1 MNTRDLQYFVALVKF
16 KNYTQVAKQ
25 FQVSQPTITQAIQRL
40 EREFGAQLVRKDRVH
55 RDEMIT
61 RSGRLLYANAQLI
74 NEKIE
79 LTHKEIRR
87 ANQKQIRFGLP
98 PIIGRLYIS
107 KIVSEFSKDLLSRL
121 KITSVGSHELLSQV
135 RNGKIDIALLGS
147 TAPINEP
154 GVYADLISSRRFGV
168 IVSTNNPLA
177 KRDEV
182 SFKELAAERFIS
194 FDQQY
199 VHQAAF
205 RAYCAYAQIN
215 PTVAMYRIPDIS
227 WIKELVRQNIG
238 ISLMARDAV
247 ADNEPG
253 IKFVEITDPLPERF
267 YISVATREGYVLS
280 PDEQDFI
287 DRLRKLHV
295 GN

>member
-1 MNTRDLQYFVALVKF
+1 MNTRDLQYFVALVKY

-40 EREFGAQLVRKDRVH
+40 EREFGAPLVRKDRVH

-87 ANQKQIRFGLP
+87 ANQKQIRFGMP
-98 PIIGRLYIS
+98 PIIGKLYIS

-121 KITSVGSHELLSQV
+121 KITSVGSHELLNQV

-154 GVYADLISSRRFGV
+154 GVFADLIATRRFGV
-168 IVSTNNPLA
+168 IVSTANPLA
-177 KRDEV
+177 QRDQV
-182 SFKELAAERFIS
+182 SFKELANERFIS

-205 RAYCAYAQIN
+205 RAYFTYAKIN
-215 PTVAMYRIPDIS
+215 PTVAMYRIPNIS
-227 WIKELVRQNIG
+227 WIKELVRQDIG
-238 ISLMARDAV
+238 ISLMVKDAV
-247 ADNEPG
+247 ANEPG
-253 IKFVEITDPLPERF
+253 IKLVEITDPLPERF
-267 YISVATREGYVLS
+267 YISVAIREGYVLS
-280 PDEQDFI
+280 ADEQDFL
-287 DRLRKLHV
+287 DRLRKLPIK
-295 GN
+295 N

>member
-1 MNTRDLQYFVALVKF
+1 MNTRDLQYFVALVKH

-40 EREFGAQLVRKDRVH
+40 EREFGAPLVRKDRVH

-87 ANQKQIRFGLP
+87 ANQKQIRFGMP
-98 PIIGRLYIS
+98 PIIGKLYIS

-121 KITSVGSHELLSQV
+121 KITSVGSHELLNQV

-154 GVYADLISSRRFGV
+154 GVFANLISARHFGV
-168 IVSTNNPLA
+168 IVSAVNPLA
-177 KRDEV
+177 KRDQV
-182 SFKELAAERFIS
+182 SFKELADERFIS

-205 RAYCAYAQIN
+205 RAYCTYAQIN
-215 PTVAMYRIPDIS
+215 PAVVMYRIPNIS
-227 WIKELVRQNIG
+227 WIKELVRQNIR
-238 ISLMARDAV
+238 ISLMAKDAV
-247 ADNEPG
+247 ANEPG

-280 PDEQDFI
+280 VDEQDFL

-295 GN
+295 QN

>member
-1 MNTRDLQYFVALVKF
+1 MNTRDLQYFVALVKY

-40 EREFGAQLVRKDRVH
+40 EREFGAPLVRKDRVH

-87 ANQKQIRFGLP
+87 ANQKQIRFGMP
-98 PIIGRLYIS
+98 PIIGKLYIS
-107 KIVSEFSKDLLSRL
+107 KIVSEFSRDLLSRL
-121 KITSVGSHELLSQV
+121 KITSVGSHELLNQV

-154 GVYADLISSRRFGV
+154 GVFADLIATRRFGV
-168 IVSTNNPLA
+168 IVSTANPLA
-177 KRDEV
+177 QRDQV
-182 SFKELAAERFIS
+182 SFKELANERFIS

-205 RAYCAYAQIN
+205 RAYCTYAQIN
-215 PTVAMYRIPDIS
+215 PTVAMYRIPNIS
-227 WIKELVRQNIG
+227 WIKELVRQDIG
-238 ISLMARDAV
+238 ISLMVKDAV
-247 ADNEPG
+247 ANEPG
-253 IKFVEITDPLPERF
+253 IKLVEITDPLPERF
-267 YISVATREGYVLS
+267 YISVAIREGYVLS
-280 PDEQDFI
+280 ADEQDFL
-287 DRLRKLHV
+287 DRLRKLPIK
-295 GN
+295 N

>member
-87 ANQKQIRFGLP
+87 ANQKQIRFGMP
-98 PIIGRLYIS
+98 PIIGKLYIS
-107 KIVSEFSKDLLSRL
+107 KIVSEFSKDLLARL
-121 KITSVGSHELLSQV
+121 KITSVGSHDLLTQV

-154 GVYADLISSRRFGV
+154 GVFADLITTRRFGV
-168 IVSTNNPLA
+168 IVSTLNPLA
-177 KRDEV
+177 KRDRV
-182 SFKELAAERFIS
+182 SFKELAKERFIS

-205 RAYCAYAQIN
+205 RAYCTYAQIN
-215 PTVAMYRIPDIS
+215 PQVAMYRIPDIS
-227 WIKELVRQNIG
+227 WIKELVRQDIG
-238 ISLMARDAV
+238 ISLMAKDAV
-247 ADNEPG
+247 INEPG

-280 PDEQDFI
+280 ADEQDFME
-287 DRLRKLHV
+287 RLHHLKLE
-295 GN
+295 N

>member
-1 MNTRDLQYFVALVKF
+1 MNTRDLQYFVALVKY

-40 EREFGAQLVRKDRVH
+40 EREFGAPLVRKDRVH

-87 ANQKQIRFGLP
+87 ANQKQIRFGMP
-98 PIIGRLYIS
+98 PIIGKLYIS

-121 KITSVGSHELLSQV
+121 KITSVGSHELLNQV

-154 GVYADLISSRRFGV
+154 GVFADLIATRRFGV
-168 IVSTNNPLA
+168 IVSTANPLA
-177 KRDEV
+177 QRDQV
-182 SFKELAAERFIS
+182 SFKELANERFIS

-205 RAYCAYAQIN
+205 RAYCTYAQIN
-215 PTVAMYRIPDIS
+215 PTVVMYRIPNIS
-227 WIKELVRQNIG
+227 WIKELVRQDVG
-238 ISLMARDAV
+238 ISLMVKDAV
-247 ADNEPG
+247 ANEPG
-253 IKFVEITDPLPERF
+253 IKLVEITDPLPERF
-267 YISVATREGYVLS
+267 YISVAIREGYVLS
-280 PDEQDFI
+280 ADEQDFL
-287 DRLRKLHV
+287 DRLRKLPIK
-295 GN
+295 N

>member
-1 MNTRDLQYFVALVKF
+1 MNTRDLQYFVALVKY

-40 EREFGAQLVRKDRVH
+40 EREFGAPLVRKDRVH

-87 ANQKQIRFGLP
+87 ANQKQIRFGMP
-98 PIIGRLYIS
+98 PIIGKLYIS

-121 KITSVGSHELLSQV
+121 KITSVGSHELLNQV

-154 GVYADLISSRRFGV
+154 GVFADLIATRRFGV
-168 IVSTNNPLA
+168 IVSTANPLA
-177 KRDEV
+177 QRDQV
-182 SFKELAAERFIS
+182 SFKELANERFIS

-205 RAYCAYAQIN
+205 RAYCTYAQIN
-215 PTVAMYRIPDIS
+215 PTVAMYRIPNIS
-227 WIKELVRQNIG
+227 WIKELVRQDIG
-238 ISLMARDAV
+238 ISLMVKDAV
-247 ADNEPG
+247 ANEPG
-253 IKFVEITDPLPERF
+253 IKLVEITDPLPERF
-267 YISVATREGYVLS
+267 YISVAIREGYVLS
-280 PDEQDFI
+280 ADEQDFL
-287 DRLRKLHV
+287 DRLRKLPIK
-295 GN
+295 N

>member
-1 MNTRDLQYFVALVKF
+1 MNTRDLQYFVALVKY

-40 EREFGAQLVRKDRVH
+40 EREFGAPLVRKDRVH

-87 ANQKQIRFGLP
+87 ANQKQIRFGMP
-98 PIIGRLYIS
+98 PIIGKLYIS

-121 KITSVGSHELLSQV
+121 KITSVGSHELLNQV

-154 GVYADLISSRRFGV
+154 GVFADLIATRRFGV
-168 IVSTNNPLA
+168 IVSTANPLA
-177 KRDEV
+177 QRDQV
-182 SFKELAAERFIS
+182 SFKELANERFIS

-205 RAYCAYAQIN
+205 RAYCTYAQIN
-215 PTVAMYRIPDIS
+215 PTVAMYRIPNIS
-227 WIKELVRQNIG
+227 WIKELVRQGIG
-238 ISLMARDAV
+238 ISLMVKDAV
-247 ADNEPG
+247 ANEPG
-253 IKFVEITDPLPERF
+253 IKLVEITDPLPERF
-267 YISVATREGYVLS
+267 YISVAIREGYVLS
-280 PDEQDFI
+280 ADEQDFL
-287 DRLRKLHV
+287 DRLRKLPIK
-295 GN
+295 N

>member
-1 MNTRDLQYFVALVKF
+1 MNTRDLQYFVALVKY

-40 EREFGAQLVRKDRVH
+40 EREFGAPLVRKDRVH

-87 ANQKQIRFGLP
+87 ANQKQIRFGMP
-98 PIIGRLYIS
+98 PIIGKLCIS

-121 KITSVGSHELLSQV
+121 KITSVGSHELLNQV

-154 GVYADLISSRRFGV
+154 GVFADLIATRRFGV
-168 IVSTNNPLA
+168 IVSTANPLA
-177 KRDEV
+177 QRDQV
-182 SFKELAAERFIS
+182 SFKELANERFIS

-205 RAYCAYAQIN
+205 RAYCTYAQIN
-215 PTVAMYRIPDIS
+215 PTVAMYRIPNIS
-227 WIKELVRQNIG
+227 WIKELVRQDIG
-238 ISLMARDAV
+238 ISLMVKDAV
-247 ADNEPG
+247 ANEPG
-253 IKFVEITDPLPERF
+253 IKLVEITDPLPERF
-267 YISVATREGYVLS
+267 YISVAIREGYVLS
-280 PDEQDFI
+280 ADEQDFL
-287 DRLRKLHV
+287 DRLRKLPIK
-295 GN
+295 N

>member
-1 MNTRDLQYFVALVKF
+1 MNTRDLQYFVALVKY

-40 EREFGAQLVRKDRVH
+40 EREFGAPLVRKDRVH

-87 ANQKQIRFGLP
+87 ANQKQIRFGMP
-98 PIIGRLYIS
+98 PIIGKLYIS

-121 KITSVGSHELLSQV
+121 KITSVGSHELLNQV

-154 GVYADLISSRRFGV
+154 GVFADLIATRRFGV
-168 IVSTNNPLA
+168 IVSTANPLA
-177 KRDEV
+177 QRDQV
-182 SFKELAAERFIS
+182 SFKELANERFIS

-205 RAYCAYAQIN
+205 RAYCTYAQIN
-215 PTVAMYRIPDIS
+215 PTVVMYRIPNIS
-227 WIKELVRQNIG
+227 WIKELVRQDIG
-238 ISLMARDAV
+238 ISLMVKDAV
-247 ADNEPG
+247 ANEPG
-253 IKFVEITDPLPERF
+253 IKLVEITDPLPERF
-267 YISVATREGYVLS
+267 YISVAIREGYVLS
-280 PDEQDFI
+280 ADEQDFL
-287 DRLRKLHV
+287 DRLRKLPIK
-295 GN
+295 N

>member
-1 MNTRDLQYFVALVKF
+1 MNTRDLQYFVALVKY

-40 EREFGAQLVRKDRVH
+40 EREFGAPLVHKDRVH

-87 ANQKQIRFGLP
+87 ANQKQIRFGMP
-98 PIIGRLYIS
+98 PIIGKLYIS

-121 KITSVGSHELLSQV
+121 KITSVGSHELLNQV

-154 GVYADLISSRRFGV
+154 GVFADLIATRRFGV
-168 IVSTNNPLA
+168 IVSTANPLA
-177 KRDEV
+177 QRDQV
-182 SFKELAAERFIS
+182 SFKELANERFIS

-205 RAYCAYAQIN
+205 RAYCTYAQIN
-215 PTVAMYRIPDIS
+215 PTVAMYRIPNIS
-227 WIKELVRQNIG
+227 WIKELVRQDIG
-238 ISLMARDAV
+238 ISLMVKDAV
-247 ADNEPG
+247 ANEPG
-253 IKFVEITDPLPERF
+253 IKLVEITDPLPERF
-267 YISVATREGYVLS
+267 YISVAIREGYVLS
-280 PDEQDFI
+280 ADEQDFL
-287 DRLRKLHV
+287 DRLRKLPIK
-295 GN
+295 N

>member
-1 MNTRDLQYFVALVKF
+1 MNTRDLQYFVALVKY

-40 EREFGAQLVRKDRVH
+40 EREFGAPLVRKDRVH

-87 ANQKQIRFGLP
+87 ANQKQIRFGMP
-98 PIIGRLYIS
+98 PIIGKLYIS

-121 KITSVGSHELLSQV
+121 KITSVGSHELLNQV

-154 GVYADLISSRRFGV
+154 GVFADLISTRRFGV
-168 IVSTNNPLA
+168 IVSTTNPLA
-177 KRDEV
+177 KRDQV
-182 SFKELAAERFIS
+182 SFKELADERFIS

-205 RAYCAYAQIN
+205 RAYCTYAQIN
-215 PTVAMYRIPDIS
+215 PTVAMYRIPNIS
-227 WIKELVRQNIG
+227 WIKELVRQDIG
-238 ISLMARDAV
+238 ISLMAKDAV
-247 ADNEPG
+247 ANEPG

-280 PDEQDFI
+280 ADEQDFL

-295 GN
+295 KN

>member
-1 MNTRDLQYFVALVKF
+1 MNTRDLQYFVALVRY

-40 EREFGAQLVRKDRVH
+40 EREFGAPLVRKDRVH

-61 RSGRLLYANAQLI
+61 RSGRLLYENAQLI

-79 LTHKEIRR
+79 LTHKAIRR
-87 ANQKQIRFGLP
+87 ANQKQIRFGMP

-121 KITSVGSHELLSQV
+121 KITSVGSHELLSLV

-147 TAPINEP
+147 TAPISEP
-154 GVYADLISSRRFGV
+154 GVYADLISGRCFGV
-168 IVSTNNPLA
+168 IVSTKNPLA
-177 KRDEV
+177 KRDQV
-182 SFKELAAERFIS
+182 SFKELASERFIS

-238 ISLMARDAV
+238 ISLMAKDAL
-247 ADNEPG
+247 ANEPG

-295 GN
+295 EN

>member
-25 FQVSQPTITQAIQRL
+25 FQVSQPTQAIQRL

-87 ANQKQIRFGLP
+87 ANQKQIRFGMP

-121 KITSVGSHELLSQV
+121 KITSVGSHGPDQ
-135 RNGKIDIALLGS
+135 RTGGIRGPDFGPALWS
-147 TAPINEP
+147 YRQHQESP
-154 GVYADLISSRRFGV
+154 G
-168 IVSTNNPLA
+168 P
-177 KRDEV
+177 
-182 SFKELAAERFIS
+182 
-194 FDQQY
+194 
-199 VHQAAF
+199 
-205 RAYCAYAQIN
+205 
-215 PTVAMYRIPDIS
+215 
-227 WIKELVRQNIG
+227 
-238 ISLMARDAV
+238 AR
-247 ADNEPG
+247 
-253 IKFVEITDPLPERF
+253 
-267 YISVATREGYVLS
+267 
-280 PDEQDFI
+280 
-287 DRLRKLHV
+287 
-295 GN
+295 

>member
-1 MNTRDLQYFVALVKF
+1 MNTRDLQYFVALVKY

-40 EREFGAQLVRKDRVH
+40 EREFGAPLVRKDRVH

-87 ANQKQIRFGLP
+87 ANQKQIRFGMP
-98 PIIGRLYIS
+98 PIIGKLYIS

-121 KITSVGSHELLSQV
+121 KITSVGSHELLNQV

-147 TAPINEP
+147 TVPINEP
-154 GVYADLISSRRFGV
+154 GVFADLIATRRFGV
-168 IVSTNNPLA
+168 IVSTANPLA
-177 KRDEV
+177 QRDQV
-182 SFKELAAERFIS
+182 SFKELANERFIS

-205 RAYCAYAQIN
+205 RAYCTYAQIN
-215 PTVAMYRIPDIS
+215 PTVAMYRIPNIS
-227 WIKELVRQNIG
+227 WIKELVRQGIG
-238 ISLMARDAV
+238 ISLMVKDAV
-247 ADNEPG
+247 ANEPG
-253 IKFVEITDPLPERF
+253 IKLVEITDPLPERF
-267 YISVATREGYVLS
+267 YISVAIREGYVLS
-280 PDEQDFI
+280 ADEQDFL
-287 DRLRKLHV
+287 DRLRKLPIK
-295 GN
+295 N

>member
-1 MNTRDLQYFVALVKF
+1 MNTRDLQYFVALVKY

-40 EREFGAQLVRKDRVH
+40 EREFGAPLVRKDRVH

-87 ANQKQIRFGLP
+87 ANQKQIRFGMP
-98 PIIGRLYIS
+98 PIIGKLYIS
-107 KIVSEFSKDLLSRL
+107 KIVSEFSRDLLSRL
-121 KITSVGSHELLSQV
+121 KITSVGSHELLNQV

-154 GVYADLISSRRFGV
+154 GVFADLIATRRFGV
-168 IVSTNNPLA
+168 IVSTANPLA
-177 KRDEV
+177 QRDQV
-182 SFKELAAERFIS
+182 SFKELGNERFIS

-205 RAYCAYAQIN
+205 RAYCTYAQIN
-215 PTVAMYRIPDIS
+215 PTVAMYRIPNIS
-227 WIKELVRQNIG
+227 WIKELVRQDIG
-238 ISLMARDAV
+238 ISLMVKDAV
-247 ADNEPG
+247 ANEPG
-253 IKFVEITDPLPERF
+253 IKLVEITDPLPERF
-267 YISVATREGYVLS
+267 YISVAIREGYVLS
-280 PDEQDFI
+280 ADEQDFL
-287 DRLRKLHV
+287 DRLRKLPIK
-295 GN
+295 N

>member
-1 MNTRDLQYFVALVKF
+1 MNTRDLQYFVALVKY

-40 EREFGAQLVRKDRVH
+40 EREFGAPLVRKDQVH

-87 ANQKQIRFGLP
+87 ANQKQIRFGMP
-98 PIIGRLYIS
+98 PIIGKLYIS

-121 KITSVGSHELLSQV
+121 KITSVGSHELLNQA

-154 GVYADLISSRRFGV
+154 GVFADLIATRRFGV
-168 IVSTNNPLA
+168 IVSTANPLA
-177 KRDEV
+177 QRDQV
-182 SFKELAAERFIS
+182 SFKELENERFIS

-205 RAYCAYAQIN
+205 RAYCTYAQIN
-215 PTVAMYRIPDIS
+215 PAVAMYRIPNIS
-227 WIKELVRQNIG
+227 WIKELVRQDIG
-238 ISLMARDAV
+238 ISLMVKDAV
-247 ADNEPG
+247 ANEPG

-267 YISVATREGYVLS
+267 YISVAIREGYVLS
-280 PDEQDFI
+280 ADEQDFL
-287 DRLRKLHV
+287 DRLRKLSIK
-295 GN
+295 N

>member
-25 FQVSQPTITQAIQRL
+25 FQVSQPTISQAIQRL

-61 RSGRLLYANAQLI
+61 RSGRLLYENAQLI

-87 ANQKQIRFGLP
+87 ANQKQIRFGMP

-154 GVYADLISSRRFGV
+154 GVYADLISGRRFGV
-168 IVSTNNPLA
+168 IVSTNNLLA

-182 SFKELAAERFIS
+182 SFKELAGERFIS

-205 RAYCAYAQIN
+205 RAYCTYAQIN

-247 ADNEPG
+247 ANNEPG

-287 DRLRKLHV
+287 DRLRRLHV
-295 GN
+295 EN

>member
-1 MNTRDLQYFVALVKF
+1 MNTRDLQYFVALVKY

-40 EREFGAQLVRKDRVH
+40 EREFGAPLVRKDRVH

-87 ANQKQIRFGLP
+87 ANQKQIRFGMP
-98 PIIGRLYIS
+98 PIIGKLYIS

-121 KITSVGSHELLSQV
+121 KITSVGSHELLNQV

-154 GVYADLISSRRFGV
+154 GVFADLIATRRFGV
-168 IVSTNNPLA
+168 IVSTANPLA
-177 KRDEV
+177 QRDQV
-182 SFKELAAERFIS
+182 SFKELENERFIS

-205 RAYCAYAQIN
+205 RAYCTYAQIN
-215 PTVAMYRIPDIS
+215 PTVAMYRIPNIS
-227 WIKELVRQNIG
+227 WIKELVRQDIG
-238 ISLMARDAV
+238 ISLMVKDAV
-247 ADNEPG
+247 ANEPG

-267 YISVATREGYVLS
+267 YISVAIREGYVLS
-280 PDEQDFI
+280 ADEQDFL
-287 DRLRKLHV
+287 DRLRKLPIK
-295 GN
+295 N

>member
-1 MNTRDLQYFVALVKF
+1 MTYILSAL
-16 KNYTQVAKQ
+16 
-25 FQVSQPTITQAIQRL
+25 
-40 EREFGAQLVRKDRVH
+40 
-55 RDEMIT
+55 
-61 RSGRLLYANAQLI
+61 
-74 NEKIE
+74 EKS
-79 LTHKEIRR
+79 
-87 ANQKQIRFGLP
+87 P
-98 PIIGRLYIS
+98 CC
-107 KIVSEFSKDLLSRL
+107 V
-121 KITSVGSHELLSQV
+121 
-135 RNGKIDIALLGS
+135 GS
-147 TAPINEP
+147 TAPISEP
-154 GVYADLISSRRFGV
+154 GVYADLISGRCFGV
-168 IVSTNNPLA
+168 IVSTKNPLA
-177 KRDEV
+177 KRDQV
-182 SFKELAAERFIS
+182 SFKELASERFIS

-238 ISLMARDAV
+238 ICLMAKDAL
-247 ADNEPG
+247 ANEPG

-295 GN
+295 EN